1 MRSQTPPGGT
11 ITLIGS
17 ISAHRV
23 NFPQPQAAYNVS
35 KAGIVALVK
44 SLAAEWAVDGVR
56 VNSISPGYQDTI
68 LNAGEGKIR
77 EARAVWN
84 ERNPMGRMG
93 AVGEMDGMCVL
104 LCSRAGSYMT
114 GSDYVIDGECLFSF
128 FIFSFL
134 LLGCFFPSSVS
145 LVHLHPWTFPI
156 LIDLGN
162 YYRWR
167 YSLLKF
173 CRAPYLRINSATA
186 HPAPNPSAPNFRAR
200 LNFSAM
206 ISVLG

>member
-114 GSDYVIDGECLFSF
+114 GSDYVIDGECFSLF
-128 FIFSFL
+128 FSFL
-134 LLGCFFPSSVS
+134 LLFLGCFFPSLSILFVY
-145 LVHLHPWTFPI
+145 TFPI

-167 YSLLKF
+167 YSLLRI
-173 CRAPYLRINSATA
+173 CRADYPRINSATA

>member
-1 MRSQTPPGGT
+1 MCSQTPPGGT

-114 GSDYVIDGECLFSF
+114 GSDYVIDGEFVSF
-128 FIFSFL
+128 FFSFSFL
-134 LLGCFFPSSVS
+134 FLRCFFPLCLSCSFTLS
-145 LVHLHPWTFPI
+145 RF
-156 LIDLGN
+156 
-162 YYRWR
+162 
-167 YSLLKF
+167 
-173 CRAPYLRINSATA
+173 
-186 HPAPNPSAPNFRAR
+186 
-200 LNFSAM
+200 
-206 ISVLG
+206 

>member
-114 GSDYVIDGECLFSF
+114 GSDYVIDGEFFSF
-128 FIFSFL
+128 SFSFL
-134 LLGCFFPSSVS
+134 GLFFLS
-145 LVHLHPWTFPI
+145 LSILFIYTFPI

-167 YSLLKF
+167 YSLLKI
-173 CRAPYLRINSATA
+173 CSAPNPRINSATA

-200 LNFSAM
+200 LNFSAI

>member
-1 MRSQTPPGGT
+1 MRSQSPPGGT

-114 GSDYVIDGECLFSF
+114 GSDYVIDGEFFSF
-128 FIFSFL
+128 FSLFLFFSCAVFSL
-134 LLGCFFPSSVS
+134 SVY
-145 LVHLHPWTFPI
+145 LVHLHFP
-156 LIDLGN
+156 DSD
-162 YYRWR
+162 RSR
-167 YSLLKF
+167 ELL
-173 CRAPYLRINSATA
+173 
-186 HPAPNPSAPNFRAR
+186 
-200 LNFSAM
+200 
-206 ISVLG
+206 

>member
-114 GSDYVIDGECLFSF
+114 GSDYVIDGECFSLF
-128 FIFSFL
+128 FSFL
-134 LLGCFFPSSVS
+134 LLFLGRFFPSLSILFVY
-145 LVHLHPWTFPI
+145 TFPI

-167 YSLLKF
+167 YSLLRI
-173 CRAPYLRINSATA
+173 CRADYPRINSATA

>member
-114 GSDYVIDGECLFSF
+114 GSDYVIDGELFSF
-128 FIFSFL
+128 FFFISFL
-134 LLGCFFPSSVS
+134 FLRCFFPSLSI
-145 LVHLHPWTFPI
+145 LFIYTFPI

-167 YSLLKF
+167 YSLLRI
-173 CRAPYLRINSATA
+173 CRAPYLRINPATA